1 MLAEML
7 RRALDRFERAP
18 PPPPDPPA
26 EADLRPWRDRIDEI
40 DRVIVHLLNERSR
53 CANTIGHIKKRLD
66 MAVYAPRREEE
77 VLRNVLGTNPGP
89 LPGEAVRRV
98 FERIIDETRSLERQK
113 YQDEPDDA
121 DGVG

>member
-1 MLAEML
+1 MFVETL
-7 RRALDRFERAP
+7 RRAVERLAGAVP
-18 PPPPDPPA
+18 PPPEAPA

-53 CANTIGHIKKRLD
+53 CANVIGHIKKKIGLG
-66 MAVYAPRREEE
+66 VYAPRREEQ
-77 VLRNVLGTNPGP
+77 VLQNVLGANDGP
-89 LPGEAVRRV
+89 LYDEAVRRV

-113 YQDEPDDA
+113 YQDEPDDE